1 MVFGLVGMIL
11 VVVAMMVVPAG
22 IYASIRFVNRLFG
35 VAPPQRF
42 PPAMQIDARLR
53 RMEEAIDAMSQ
64 QIERMRTSDGYVS
77 RGADDMPLL
86 PPSDDPQTFS

>member
-1 MVFGLVGMIL
+1 MFFGLAGMI
-11 VVVAMMVVPAG
+11 VVIVAMLVVPAG
-22 IYASIRFVNRLFG
+22 IYASIRLVNRIFN
-35 VAPPQRF
+35 VAAPERVPPSVHL
-42 PPAMQIDARLR
+42 DARLR

-64 QIERMRTSDGYVS
+64 QIERMRTSAGYVS